1 MGWRRLIL
9 INDQFLERDQIKIDI
24 EDRGYQFG
32 DGVYEVIRV
41 YNGEFFE
48 GEAHITRLERSL
60 DALKIQ
66 PPFAL
71 SALKG
76 KLVELCIHNHLENGM
91 IYLQITRGQAE
102 RTHAYPEK
110 VKSVLTAYT
119 KPLVRPLKDLHEGI
133 NICLTDD
140 IRWLRCDIKSLNLL
154 GNVLAKQEAVEGGY
168 KEAIF
173 HRNDQITE
181 GSSSNIF
188 IIKGK
193 KLMTHPA
200 NNYIL
205 NGITR
210 QWVLKQASELGLV
223 VKEEVFSVHD
233 LFQADEAFIT
243 STTQEI
249 MPVCQIEEQP
259 VGEGVPG
266 PLTRLLQKAFDEAIL
281 TK

>member
-1 MGWRRLIL
+1 VIL
-9 INDQFLERDQIKIDI
+9 VNNQFLERDQIKIDI

-48 GEAHITRLERSL
+48 GEAHLSRLQRSL
-60 DALKIQ
+60 EALKIQ
-66 PPFAL
+66 PPFEL
-71 SALKG
+71 SSLLS
-76 KLVELCIHNHLENGM
+76 KLVELCGHNQLENGM
-91 IYLQITRGQAE
+91 IYLQITRGKAE
-102 RTHAYPEK
+102 RTHAYPAK
-110 VKSVLTAYT
+110 INSMLTAYT
-119 KPLVRPLKDLHEGI
+119 KPIERPLKDLKEGI
-133 NICLTDD
+133 NVCLTDD

-168 KEAIF
+168 KEALF
-173 HRNDQITE
+173 HRNDHITE
-181 GSSSNIF
+181 GSSSNVF
-188 IIKGK
+188 MIKGK

-210 QWVLKQASELGLV
+210 QWILKNASQLGFV
-223 VKEEVFSVHD
+223 VKEEVFTVND
-233 LFQADEAFIT
+233 LFQADEAFIS

-249 MPVCQIEEQP
+249 MPICQIEGQQ

-266 PLTRLLQKAFDEAIL
+266 PLTRVLQKVFDEAL
-281 TK
+281 PND